1 MDTVHLTIAGMSC
14 GHCVGQV
21 RNALST
27 LAGVAVE
34 TVRVGSA
41 SVRYDPAVQS
51 PRAIA
56 SAVTNAGYEAEP
68 AGSAA

>member
-1 MDTVHLTIAGMSC
+1 MDTLNLTISGMSC

-21 RNALST
+21 RNALSEME
-27 LAGVAVE
+27 GVTVE

-41 SVRYDPAVQS
+41 AVQYDPAVRTPQG
-51 PRAIA
+51 IA
-56 SAVTNAGYEAEP
+56 AAVTDAGYEAEP

>member
-1 MDTVHLTIAGMSC
+1 MDTLNLTIAGMSC

-21 RNALST
+21 RNALSA
-27 LAGVAVE
+27 LDGVDVE

-41 SVRYDPAVQS
+41 AVRYDPAVQT
-51 PRAIA
+51 PHGIA
-56 SAVTNAGYEAEP
+56 TAVTDAGYEAEP

>member
-1 MDTVHLTIAGMSC
+1 MDTLNLTISGMTC

-21 RNALST
+21 RNALSK
-27 LAGVAVE
+27 LEGVTVD

-41 SVRYDPAVQS
+41 AIQFDPTVQT
-51 PRAIA
+51 PQNIA
-56 SAVTNAGYEAEP
+56 AAVTDAGYEAKS

>member
-1 MDTVHLTIAGMSC
+1 MDTLNLTISGMSC

-21 RNALST
+21 KNALSK
-27 LAGVAVE
+27 LEGVTVE

-41 SVRYDPAVQS
+41 ALQYDPAVQS
-51 PRAIA
+51 PENIA
-56 SAVTNAGYEAEP
+56 AAVTNAGYAAEP